1 MENLSD
7 SKEMAVQRYVD
18 IMTNPGFK
26 ALFGDMQNKEA
37 VITIINS
44 LLPDHRKVADISY
57 MPTEYQG
64 PVVTENKE
72 YRYDFMCHDASGV
85 AFIVEMQCYH
95 EDHWFK
101 RCVSYASRAYDR
113 QNRKG
118 KGYDVPPVYLIGLM
132 GVDIPHEN
140 EELWKDR
147 YVSEYTFREK
157 FSNELQDET
166 IVIIFAEISRFHKK
180 GMDECLTDQDKIL
193 YVLKNMGN
201 LKNQPGWLRNEI
213 FTRIFKACEIAGFS
227 MDKRIIYDKE
237 MNDEGKLI
245 GQYSAYRRMGF
256 EQGIKE
262 GRAVGMTEG
271 LAEGHAEGR
280 AEGLAEGRAEGLTE
294 GKAVAT
300 ASAVRKMSR
309 AGMSVAQIS
318 SIMEISEEEVG
329 NMLEE

>member
-1 MENLSD
+1 M
-7 SKEMAVQRYVD
+7 
-18 IMTNPGFK
+18 
-26 ALFGDMQNKEA
+26 
-37 VITIINS
+37 
-44 LLPDHRKVADISY
+44 
-57 MPTEYQG
+57 
-64 PVVTENKE
+64 
-72 YRYDFMCHDASGV
+72 
-85 AFIVEMQCYH
+85 
-95 EDHWFK
+95 
-101 RCVSYASRAYDR
+101 
-113 QNRKG
+113 
-118 KGYDVPPVYLIGLM
+118 
-132 GVDIPHEN
+132 
-140 EELWKDR
+140 
-147 YVSEYTFREK
+147 
-157 FSNELQDET
+157 QDET

-262 GRAVGMTEG
+262 GRAAGMTEG
-271 LAEGHAEGR
+271 LAEGR
-280 AEGLAEGRAEGLTE
+280 AEGLTEGRAEGLTE

-300 ASAVRKMSR
+300 ASAVRKMSK
-309 AGMSVAQIS
+309 AGMSVSQIS

>member
-37 VITIINS
+37 VVAIINS
-44 LLPDHRKVADISY
+44 LLPAHRRVVDIEY
-57 MPTEYQG
+57 MPTEHQG
-64 PVVTENKE
+64 PVITESKE
-72 YRYDFMCHDASGV
+72 FRYDFMCRDASGV
-85 AFIVEMQCYH
+85 VFIVEMQCYH

-118 KGYDVPPVYLIGLM
+118 GGYDVPPVYLIGLM

-140 EELWKDR
+140 IDLWKDR

-180 GMDECLTDQDKIL
+180 GVDECLTDQDKIL
-193 YVLKNMGN
+193 YLLKNMGN

-237 MNDEGKLI
+237 MNDERKLM

-262 GRAVGMTEG
+262 GRAAGMTEG
-271 LAEGHAEGR
+271 LAEGKAEGLAVGR
-280 AEGLAEGRAEGLTE
+280 AEGLAEGKAAATE
-294 GKAVAT
+294 
-300 ASAVRKMSR
+300 SAVRKMSR

-329 NMLEE
+329 NMLGE

>member
-1 MENLSD
+1 MHDHDRSYYSYGASHQECIAHVLRYLVGAMENEPHLTWASLMREYLQFLMHYINTA
-7 SKEMAVQRYVD
+7 KEEGR
-18 IMTNPGFK
+18 
-26 ALFGDMQNKEA
+26 KE
-37 VITIINS
+37 
-44 LLPDHRKVADISY
+44 
-57 MPTEYQG
+57 
-64 PVVTENKE
+64 
-72 YRYDFMCHDASGV
+72 
-85 AFIVEMQCYH
+85 
-95 EDHWFK
+95 
-101 RCVSYASRAYDR
+101 
-113 QNRKG
+113 
-118 KGYDVPPVYLIGLM
+118 
-132 GVDIPHEN
+132 
-140 EELWKDR
+140 
-147 YVSEYTFREK
+147 
-157 FSNELQDET
+157 
-166 IVIIFAEISRFHKK
+166 
-180 GMDECLTDQDKIL
+180 LTDQDKIL

-271 LAEGHAEGR
+271 LAEGRAEGR
-280 AEGLAEGRAEGLTE
+280 AEGLTEGRAEGRAEGLTE

-300 ASAVRKMSR
+300 ASAVRKMSK
-309 AGMSVAQIS
+309 AGMSVSQIS

>member
-1 MENLSD
+1 
-7 SKEMAVQRYVD
+7 
-18 IMTNPGFK
+18 
-26 ALFGDMQNKEA
+26 
-37 VITIINS
+37 
-44 LLPDHRKVADISY
+44 
-57 MPTEYQG
+57 
-64 PVVTENKE
+64 
-72 YRYDFMCHDASGV
+72 
-85 AFIVEMQCYH
+85 
-95 EDHWFK
+95 
-101 RCVSYASRAYDR
+101 
-113 QNRKG
+113 
-118 KGYDVPPVYLIGLM
+118 
-132 GVDIPHEN
+132 
-140 EELWKDR
+140 
-147 YVSEYTFREK
+147 
-157 FSNELQDET
+157 
-166 IVIIFAEISRFHKK
+166 
-180 GMDECLTDQDKIL
+180 
-193 YVLKNMGN
+193 MGN

-271 LAEGHAEGR
+271 LAEGR
-280 AEGLAEGRAEGLTE
+280 AEGRAEGLTE
-294 GKAVAT
+294 GHAEGLAEGKAAAT